1 MNWLEKIF
9 ESFLWN
15 SKFIVI
21 LAVIASLVS
30 AIILFLLATYD
41 VLGIAIHAWNYML
54 GHFTEPYG
62 AFHDALVGRIVGAI
76 DDYLLAVVLL
86 IFSFGLYELFISEIG
101 AAKSNISGSKILL
114 IKTLDDLKDRLA
126 KVILMILIVMFFKHV
141 LCSSF
146 EEPLNILCLAGG
158 ILLISLALYFGHIAH
173 KAED

>member
-1 MNWLEKIF
+1 
-9 ESFLWN
+9 
-15 SKFIVI
+15 
-21 LAVIASLVS
+21 
-30 AIILFLLATYD
+30 
-41 VLGIAIHAWNYML
+41 
-54 GHFTEPYG
+54 
-62 AFHDALVGRIVGAI
+62 
-76 DDYLLAVVLL
+76 
-86 IFSFGLYELFISEIG
+86 
-101 AAKSNISGSKILL
+101 